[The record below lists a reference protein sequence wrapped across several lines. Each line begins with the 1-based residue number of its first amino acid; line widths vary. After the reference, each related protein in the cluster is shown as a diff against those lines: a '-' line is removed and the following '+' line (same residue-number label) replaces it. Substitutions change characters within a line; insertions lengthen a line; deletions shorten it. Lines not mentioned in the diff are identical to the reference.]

1 MRENVSTLGW
11 IIEYDNMYSSGNLIL
26 IYFMF
31 KSFGGKLISVVTN
44 KRNENDKQ

>member
-11 IIEYDNMYSSGNLIL
+11 IIEYDNMYSSGNLI

-44 KRNENDKQ
+44 KRKENDKQ